1 VSFTWRNKVDFGAHL
16 PLIDFDGDGYSLASL
31 TSYAEAARDLGYA
44 ALAANDHM
52 LFARPWLDGPTALAA
67 TVAHSGSMQLMT
79 TVALPVIRGPV
90 QTAKTLG
97 AIDILSG
104 GRLIVGVGP
113 GSSRADY
120 EAVALDFEE
129 RWKRLD
135 DAVKTLRAL
144 WRKEQ
149 VRGRFYSTNGIA
161 LEPETAQAQG
171 PPVWIGSWGSE
182 AGLRRTARLGD
193 GWLASAYNTTPEA
206 FATAW
211 RRLLEIRAEIGGP
224 ADAYPNALATM
235 WTYVTDDKAE
245 GRHMIEDVLAPMLR
259 RSPEDLLDRLTIGP
273 AEVCAEKLTALRAA
287 GAQRVLI
294 WPISEPARQ
303 LETFKAKVEPLIPN
317 T

>member
-1 VSFTWRNKVDFGAHL
+1 MDFGAHL
-16 PLIDFDGDGYSLASL
+16 PLIDFDGGGYSLASL
-31 TSYAEAARDLGYA
+31 TSYAEAARELGYA

-52 LFARPWLDGPTALAA
+52 LFARPWLDGPPALAA

-79 TVALPVIRGPV
+79 TVALPVVRGPV

-104 GRLIVGVGP
+104 GRLIAGVGP

-120 EAVALDFEE
+120 DAVGLDFEE

-149 VRGRFYSTNGIA
+149 VRGRFYSTEGVEI
-161 LEPETAQAQG
+161 EPEPARPEG
-171 PPVWIGSWGSE
+171 PPIWIGSWGSE

-193 GWLASAYNTTPEA
+193 GWLASAYNTTPETY
-206 FATAW
+206 ATAW

-224 ADAYPNALATM
+224 SDAYPNALATM
-235 WTYVTDDKAE
+235 WTYVTDDRA
-245 GRHMIEDVLAPMLR
+245 RANRMIEDVLAPMLR
-259 RSPEDLLDRLTIGP
+259 RSAEELSDRLTIGP
-273 AEVCAEKLTALRAA
+273 PEVCAEKLAAFRAA
-287 GAQRVLI
+287 GTQRVLI
-294 WPISEPARQ
+294 WPISEAPRQ
-303 LETFKAKVEPLIPN
+303 LEIFKAKVEPLVAN
-317 T
+317 A